1 MPRSALMLNRLAPL
15 AVALALG
22 LSTAL
27 PAAAAD
33 PSPTLSADPSPTLS
47 AEPSSTPEPSP
58 AEPSLTPGFEPQAD
72 PTPAPSPTASPA
84 PTPSPALAVSLRQ
97 QASTYDPATNKA
109 RIVATATPTG
119 AVAPWQY
126 AFSVL
131 GSVAASGESD
141 AGSVAVTVVNNCS
154 ITTQSLTVSITDA
167 AGRTAG
173 AAATLDR
180 SLCPPPPAVP
190 HASDR
195 IMAGPTLT
203 EDSFVDRLRAVGS
216 PALPEARE
224 IYRALVSA
232 GVNPAFALGTFQA
245 ESGSGKK
252 GYAVTTLNWGNILYY
267 SWQAA
272 YGAVPYA
279 PGNGYTYAMYPS
291 WLASVRAYAQ
301 LLTWYHEGGYT
312 TVSSAS
318 AHWLGTP
325 EGSSRHLTYL
335 GNITAVMSI
344 LPDDAVPAMTGLV
357 VPATSRADVVTSWTA
372 KDNLGVTGYQV
383 RWRPVDG
390 SWTTPE
396 PWATRTRTI
405 TLTDGTWKIAVRA
418 TDAAGNWSPW
428 RSATVTVDASA
439 PILTRLTPSQWVPRA
454 PDRVFRVA
462 WKASDSV
469 GITRYQ
475 LRTRKGLGG
484 AWSTTIKTT
493 ASSRELKL
501 RTGSWTIAVR
511 ARDAV
516 GNWSAWREIRVVV
529 PRDDRAWSFSA
540 GTVRLTGSSYHRRTI
555 TTTSRDGARMTVA
568 FSGTTFYLV
577 GPSGPAYGRMR
588 VTIDGSSQ
596 VVDAGT
602 YRGTAATKTRQRVV
616 LLKVVLP
623 GGAHVA
629 VITNL
634 ATQGRPTIGIDGLG
648 FAR

>member
-1 MPRSALMLNRLAPL
+1 MPSASSRLHRFAPI
-15 AVALALG
+15 AVAVLLAL
-22 LSTAL
+22 SAAL

-33 PSPTLSADPSPTLS
+33 PSPSAPASADPSPAPQASSS
-47 AEPSSTPEPSP
+47 AE
-58 AEPSLTPGFEPQAD
+58 
-72 PTPAPSPTASPA
+72 PA
-84 PTPSPALAVSLRQ
+84 PTPTLTPPLEPQAEPTPDPSVSPSPSPTPLLAVSLGQ

-109 RIVATATPTG
+109 RIVATATSTG
-119 AVAPWQY
+119 ATAPWQY
-126 AFSVL
+126 AFAVR
-131 GSVAASGESD
+131 GSVVASGESG
-141 AGSVAVTVVNNCS
+141 ASSVAVTVVNDCS

-173 AAATLDR
+173 AAATLNR
-180 SLCPPPPAVP
+180 SLCPPPPNVP
-190 HASDR
+190 HAADR
-195 IMAGPTLT
+195 ILAGPTLT

-216 PALPEARE
+216 PALPEGRA
-224 IYRALVSA
+224 IYRTLVGA

-245 ESGSGKK
+245 ESSSGTK
-252 GYAVTTLNWGNILYY
+252 GYAVITLNWGNILYH
-267 SWQAA
+267 SWEDA

-279 PGNGYTYAMYPS
+279 PGNGYTYAKYPS

-318 AHWLGTP
+318 AHWLGTR

-335 GNITAVMSI
+335 GNITAVMSL
-344 LPDDAVPAMTGLV
+344 LPDDAVPAMTSLA
-357 VPATSRADVVTSWTA
+357 VPSTSRAGVSVAWTA

-383 RWRPVDG
+383 RWRPASG
-390 SWTTPE
+390 SWTTPQ
-396 PWATRTRTI
+396 PWPTTARTI
-405 TLTDGTWKIAVRA
+405 TLADGTWKIAVRA

-428 RSATVTVDASA
+428 RSAWVIVDASA
-439 PILTRLTPSQWVPRA
+439 PVVSSLTPSQWVPRA

-462 WKASDSV
+462 WKASDNV

-475 LRTRKGLGG
+475 LRMRKGTNG
-484 AWSTTIKTT
+484 AWSTAIKTT
-493 ASSRELKL
+493 ARSRALKL
-501 RTGSWTIAVR
+501 KAGSWTVAVR

-540 GTVRLTGSSYHRRTI
+540 GTARLSGAAYYRRTL

-568 FSGTTFYLV
+568 FTGTTLYLV

-602 YRGTAATKTRQRVV
+602 YRGKAATKTRRRVV
-616 LLKVVLP
+616 LLKVALP
-623 GGAHVA
+623 AGSHLA

-634 ATQGRPTIGIDGLG
+634 ATRGRPTIGIDALG
-648 FAR
+648 FGR